1 MAEKNTNPITLL
13 LRLFQNAP
21 PMSNELQNVKTVRE
35 FEEVLNSTLSQFSSV
50 VITEIAQFAEFVKKI
65 CWRCEENIWEEYAEE
80 LGGFTILRSGYYPP
94 EVYDCNKCR
103 ELRFAWGCLASPF
116 KLPF

>member
-1 MAEKNTNPITLL
+1 
-13 LRLFQNAP
+13 
-21 PMSNELQNVKTVRE
+21 MSNELQNVKTVRE

-103 ELRFAWGCLASPF
+103 ELRFAWGCLAAPF